1 MFSPSQ
7 IIAVKEWIKDG
18 GKIALSIDCPDDE
31 MFFIRSSQ
39 GRVIYCSP
47 KTLDEFKQ
55 ALDDATFLLATTDV
69 KRLKD
74 ERE

>member
-39 GRVIYCSP
+39 I
-47 KTLDEFKQ
+47 T
-55 ALDDATFLLATTDV
+55 
-69 KRLKD
+69 KRSK
-74 ERE
+74 